1 MRTTRHSARRVD
13 LRGTPEMDARLI
25 NRLSTA
31 ERMAARQKHTLA
43 VAFLEK
49 HAPAQ
54 AQVYHLA
61 FLDAGGLWGGMLS
74 GDQTPEAEI
83 RAVEDEVA
91 GLVSAALPV
100 ARHRLWA
107 AVRHVLAACDGI
119 VPEAVADYAT
129 ARQGAMREAARKER
143 VKHQK
148 ALAQGTADAAA
159 VRRWRDR

>member
-1 MRTTRHSARRVD
+1 
-13 LRGTPEMDARLI
+13 MDARLI

-54 AQVYHLA
+54 ARAYHAA
-61 FLDAGGLWGGMLS
+61 FTGAEALCHINEIPDEMEDALS
-74 GDQTPEAEI
+74 AHQET
-83 RAVEDEVA
+83 
-91 GLVSAALPV
+91 ALPV

-129 ARQGAMREAARKER
+129 ARQVAIRRAEREER
-143 VKHQK
+143 
-148 ALAQGTADAAA
+148 A
-159 VRRWRDR
+159 RRWKAVQRGQVDAGDIRQ